1 MTLGHS
7 MLAALALGLA
17 SGMTPTAQAAQ
28 LDFDLSDKA
37 ARIDYRFEL
46 TDTGLTADVGLLHHK
61 DDGDLLYAGIVLV
74 GDAAEAKEAFTAG
87 LGLRLAALDANA
99 AGDGAALSIGGF
111 VRYVFP
117 DFNRFALGGDA
128 YIAPSVTSFGDLDRY
143 FEYSLRGEYRLT
155 KNAGMYLGA
164 REVQGDFGFGNT
176 TIDDGLFVGISLEF

>member
-1 MTLGHS
+1 MTLGRS

-37 ARIDYRFEL
+37 ARFDYLFKL
-46 TDTGLTADVGLLHHK
+46 TDTGLSGNVNLLHHE
-61 DDGDLLYAGIVLV
+61 DDGDLLALGVVLV
-74 GDAAEAKEAFTAG
+74 GDAAEGKEPLTAG
-87 LGLRLAALDANA
+87 LGLRAIIIDANV
-99 AGDGAALSIGGF
+99 AGDGTGLAIGGF

-128 YIAPSVTSFGDLDRY
+128 YIAPSVTSFGDLNRY